1 VEGLQEDHA
10 VAALLVYATPLTRGL
25 PHTTLVDATPADDRS
40 DDSDDEPAQPRRFSL
55 PDVNRKLAALG
66 PRES

>member
-1 VEGLQEDHA
+1 MGGVGALFPTRTHQAFGPAA
-10 VAALLVYATPLTRGL
+10 VLG
-25 PHTTLVDATPADDRS
+25 HDGS

>member
-1 VEGLQEDHA
+1 MLE
-10 VAALLVYATPLTRGL
+10 ATLAREAGRNYPVCAEFSGDS
-25 PHTTLVDATPADDRS
+25 PEEYPPADDGS

>member
-25 PHTTLVDATPADDRS
+25 PHTTLVDAT
-40 DDSDDEPAQPRRFSL
+40 RRQATI
-55 PDVNRKLAALG
+55 DVTSIKIS
-66 PRES
+66 P

>member
-1 VEGLQEDHA
+1 VEFSGDSPEE
-10 VAALLVYATPLTRGL
+10 YP
-25 PHTTLVDATPADDRS
+25 PADDGS